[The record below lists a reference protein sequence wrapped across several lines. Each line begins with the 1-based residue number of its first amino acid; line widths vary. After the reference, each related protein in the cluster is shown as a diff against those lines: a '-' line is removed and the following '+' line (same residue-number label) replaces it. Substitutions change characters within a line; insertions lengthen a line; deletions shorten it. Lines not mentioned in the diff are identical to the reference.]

1 MNDYA
6 VAKILLNTLI
16 YKCGNFTSKNDFDV
30 FEEVHSNGMS
40 CGGFLCSGIMCNAS
54 MKVTS
59 ALGLYSLTY
68 ILTYIAQDP
77 GCVIVTALEQ
87 IPDWSSYL
95 DRQQV
100 FVKISRIKIRYVRI
114 KNNIYQS
121 NINIFI

>member
-16 YKCGNFTSKNDFDV
+16 HKCGNFTSKNDFDI
-30 FEEVHSNGMS
+30 FEELQSSGMS

-59 ALGLYSLTY
+59 ALGLYSLMY

-100 FVKISRIKIRYVRI
+100 FVKISRIKIKYVRI
-114 KNNIYQS
+114 KNNIRKS